1 MSEGPTFNQTTNG
14 GSPQV
19 NQGVNINNPTNQ
31 TNAGETDWR
40 PPFIE
45 LADQVEGKSWP
56 EETPAYISEEY
67 ETPRLAVD
75 AAVQEIKNDLES
87 DDPISDE
94 AFEEKRT
101 DWEAKFK
108 ALLPIGIKVTSSVGI
123 ALTSHFTKRTAVG
136 VAAEAFFK
144 SISEFTR

>member
-1 MSEGPTFNQTTNG
+1 MTGFGDINITG
-14 GSPQV
+14 GNNV
-19 NQGVNINNPTNQ
+19 NQFGDGNTGNQ
-31 TNAGETDWR
+31 TNNVSGETDWR

-67 ETPRLAVD
+67 ETPKLAVD

-87 DDPISDE
+87 DDQVSDE
-94 AFEEKRT
+94 VFEEKRT

-108 ALLPIGIKVTSSVGI
+108 ALLPIGIKITSSVGM

-144 SISEFTR
+144 SISEFTE